1 MGSDINLIN
10 KYFILNYYYQ
20 KKIFICLIVL
30 ILFLNLF
37 SFYFVKKP
45 LEEAFIQLDNMDKI
59 IFNEDDLFEVNWLN
73 KNLVNFNI
81 NNWHNIIEDL
91 IGDIAYVN
99 SIHFIDDTWEVRG
112 ELIRIED
119 YQILYNRINEFRRL
133 NLNININRLGSLH
146 NSSFLLQME
155 SGDIQ

>member
-91 IGDIAYVN
+91 IGDIAYIN
-99 SIHFIDDTWEVRG
+99 SIHLIDDTWEVRG

>member
-1 MGSDINLIN
+1 M
-10 KYFILNYYYQ
+10 
-20 KKIFICLIVL
+20 
-30 ILFLNLF
+30 NLF